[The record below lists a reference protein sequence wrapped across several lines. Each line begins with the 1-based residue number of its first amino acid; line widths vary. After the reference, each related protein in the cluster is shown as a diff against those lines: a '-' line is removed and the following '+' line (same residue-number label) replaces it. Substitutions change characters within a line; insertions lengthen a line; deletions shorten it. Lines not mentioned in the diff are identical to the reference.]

1 MLTKPLSLSRPFLP
15 FPGCGRCLVLDGNT
29 KNRRDVCMAR
39 DAGYISY
46 EGLPGSIRTGC
57 INSPAYNSRFCED
70 HAEFVCNLETA
81 SDEEKVAG
89 AAIECEE
96 FSYGPITRARAK
108 ANGKIPDKEFVIEKI
123 MDSKVTRS
131 NTYYKVHKRRS
142 QEI

>member
-1 MLTKPLSLSRPFLP
+1 MSVLTNVYCYEQR
-15 FPGCGRCLVLDGNT
+15 T
-29 KNRRDVCMAR
+29 NRRDV
-39 DAGYISY
+39 SY

-57 INSPAYNSRFCED
+57 INSPAYVNES
-70 HAEFVCNLETA
+70 EFVCTLETA

-89 AAIECEE
+89 ATIECEE
-96 FSYGPITRARAK
+96 FFYGPITRARGK

-131 NTYYKVHKRRS
+131 NTYYKVHKRRC

>member
-1 MLTKPLSLSRPFLP
+1 
-15 FPGCGRCLVLDGNT
+15 
-29 KNRRDVCMAR
+29 MAR

-81 SDEEKVAG
+81 SDEEKFAG

-131 NTYYKVHKRRS
+131 KTYYKVYKRRS

>member
-1 MLTKPLSLSRPFLP
+1 M
-15 FPGCGRCLVLDGNT
+15 
-29 KNRRDVCMAR
+29 
-39 DAGYISY
+39 
-46 EGLPGSIRTGC
+46 C
-57 INSPAYNSRFCED
+57 I
-70 HAEFVCNLETA
+70 VCNLETA

-131 NTYYKVHKRRS
+131 NTYYKVHKRRC